1 MNDAKNSH
9 VGHVVTLTW
18 VELALATR
26 IGVGRRVQRLQT
38 PERKD
43 RYGLEDDDG
52 WTLDI
57 EGAAGEMAVAKL
69 ANIYWNGNMGNLKA
83 ADVGRLQ
90 VRTRSRDYY
99 DLILHPT
106 DPDDSAFI
114 LVVGKAPRFR
124 IVGWIVARDGKLQKW
139 WKDPAGNR
147 PAFFVPQSELI
158 QFDVLREKMQH
169 DQVHLQ

>member
-1 MNDAKNSH
+1 
-9 VGHVVTLTW
+9 
-18 VELALATR
+18 
-26 IGVGRRVQRLQT
+26 
-38 PERKD
+38 
-43 RYGLEDDDG
+43 
-52 WTLDI
+52 LDI